1 LHGYLERAYCEGE
14 MPVERARNGS
24 ARTRLVSIDR
34 ALWVIATLLILG
46 VLYVARL
53 FLLPLVL
60 AVLFALTLSPVVRVA
75 RRRGIP
81 NAITASGLVVTIS
94 FLAVA
99 GAYLLSGPIVS
110 FVERAPAIMLE
121 VNRKLEHL
129 RTPLENVSRASEQL
143 SELGAGESDP
153 SVQDVRVQEPG
164 MIVEA
169 ADEMVTL
176 GGIALVTVVLTLFL
190 LVYNTLIYEKI
201 VQAVPRFSDKKVAVQ
216 TIHEIERE
224 ISRYLLSITL
234 INLGL
239 GIAVAVAMWLLEMPS
254 PYLWGIMAAALNF
267 MPYVGAIIGAV
278 VLAFVALVSIDPV
291 GQAAL
296 VPLAYLFLTSVEG
309 QFITPAVVGN
319 RLSLNPLIIVIA
331 VAFWAWIWGIAG
343 VLVAVPLLIIAR
355 ILSEQLPAL
364 GAMSHAISLAND
376 RQSES

>member
-1 LHGYLERAYCEGE
+1 MPRGTLVAGEMLLERTQ
-14 MPVERARNGS
+14 NGS
-24 ARTRLVSIDR
+24 ARMRLVSIDR

-53 FLLPLVL
+53 FLLPIVMS
-60 AVLFALTLSPVVRVA
+60 VLFALTLSPMVRVA

-81 NAITASGLVVTIS
+81 NAITASALVVSVS
-94 FLAVA
+94 FLAIAAV
-99 GAYLLSGPIVS
+99 YLLSGPVVA
-110 FVERAPAIMLE
+110 FVERAPVIMLE

-129 RTPLENVSRASEQL
+129 RTPLENVSRASKQL
-143 SELGAGESDP
+143 SELSAGEPDP
-153 SVQDVRVQEPG
+153 SVQDVRVEEPG
-164 MIVEA
+164 LIVEA
-169 ADEMVTL
+169 ADEMLTF

-278 VLAFVALVSIDPV
+278 VLALVALVSIEPV
-291 GQAAL
+291 GQAML
-296 VPLAYLFLTSVEG
+296 VPLVYLFLTSVEG

-364 GAMSHAISLAND
+364 AALGHAISLAAV
-376 RQSES
+376 RQSESE

>member
-1 LHGYLERAYCEGE
+1 MPRGTLVAGEMSLERTQ
-14 MPVERARNGS
+14 NGS
-24 ARTRLVSIDR
+24 TRMRLVSIDR

-53 FLLPLVL
+53 FLLPIVMS
-60 AVLFALTLSPVVRVA
+60 VLFALTLSPMVRVA

-81 NAITASGLVVTIS
+81 NAITASALVVSVS
-94 FLAVA
+94 FLAIAAV
-99 GAYLLSGPIVS
+99 YLLSGPVVA
-110 FVERAPAIMLE
+110 FVERAPVIMLE

-129 RTPLENVSRASEQL
+129 RTPLENVSRASKQL
-143 SELGAGESDP
+143 SELSAGEPDP
-153 SVQDVRVQEPG
+153 SVQDVRVEEPG
-164 MIVEA
+164 LIVEA
-169 ADEMVTL
+169 ADEMLTF

-267 MPYVGAIIGAV
+267 MPYVGAIIGAI
-278 VLAFVALVSIDPV
+278 VLALVALVSIEPV
-291 GQAAL
+291 GQAML
-296 VPLAYLFLTSVEG
+296 VPLVYLFLTSVEG

-319 RLSLNPLIIVIA
+319 RLSLNPLVIVIA

-364 GAMSHAISLAND
+364 AALGHAISLAAV
-376 RQSES
+376 RQSESE

>member
-1 LHGYLERAYCEGE
+1 MPRGTLVAGEMSLERTQ
-14 MPVERARNGS
+14 NGS
-24 ARTRLVSIDR
+24 ARMRLVSIDR

-53 FLLPLVL
+53 FLLPIVMS
-60 AVLFALTLSPVVRVA
+60 VLFALTLSPMVRVA

-81 NAITASGLVVTIS
+81 NAITASALVVSVS
-94 FLAVA
+94 FLAIAAV
-99 GAYLLSGPIVS
+99 YLLSGPVVA
-110 FVERAPAIMLE
+110 FVERAPVIMLE

-129 RTPLENVSRASEQL
+129 RTPLENVSRASKQL
-143 SELGAGESDP
+143 SELSAGEPDP
-153 SVQDVRVQEPG
+153 SVQDVRVEEPG
-164 MIVEA
+164 LIVEA
-169 ADEMVTL
+169 ADEMLTF

-278 VLAFVALVSIDPV
+278 VLALVALVSIEPV
-291 GQAAL
+291 GQAML
-296 VPLAYLFLTSVEG
+296 VPLVYLFLTSVEG

-319 RLSLNPLIIVIA
+319 RLSLNPLVIVIA

-364 GAMSHAISLAND
+364 AALGHAISLTVV

>member
-1 LHGYLERAYCEGE
+1 VPRGTLVAGEMLLERTQ
-14 MPVERARNGS
+14 NGS
-24 ARTRLVSIDR
+24 ARMRLVSIDR

-53 FLLPLVL
+53 FLLPIVMS
-60 AVLFALTLSPVVRVA
+60 VLFALTLSPMVRVA

-81 NAITASGLVVTIS
+81 NAITASALVVSVS
-94 FLAVA
+94 FLAIAAV
-99 GAYLLSGPIVS
+99 YLLSGPVVA
-110 FVERAPAIMLE
+110 FVERAPVIMLE

-129 RTPLENVSRASEQL
+129 RTPLENVSRASKQL
-143 SELGAGESDP
+143 SELSAGEPDP
-153 SVQDVRVQEPG
+153 SVQDVRVEEPG
-164 MIVEA
+164 LIVEA
-169 ADEMVTL
+169 ADEMLTF

-254 PYLWGIMAAALNF
+254 PYLWGIMAATLNF

-278 VLAFVALVSIDPV
+278 VLALVALVSIDPV
-291 GQAAL
+291 GQAML
-296 VPLAYLFLTSVEG
+296 VPLVYLFLTSVEG

-319 RLSLNPLIIVIA
+319 RLSLNPLVIVIA

-364 GAMSHAISLAND
+364 AALGHAISLTVV

>member
-1 LHGYLERAYCEGE
+1 MEPGQN
-14 MPVERARNGS
+14 PS
-24 ARTRLVSIDR
+24 ARTRFVSIDR
-34 ALWVIATLLILG
+34 ALWVIVTLMILG

-53 FLLPLVL
+53 FLLPIVMS
-60 AVLFALTLSPVVRVA
+60 VLFALTVSPMVRVA

-81 NAITASGLVVTIS
+81 NAITASGLVLTIS
-94 FLAVA
+94 FLAIAAV
-99 GAYLLSGPIVS
+99 YLLSGPVVS
-110 FVERAPAIMLE
+110 FVERAPIIMLE

-129 RTPLENVSRASEQL
+129 RAPLENVSRASEQL
-143 SELGAGESDP
+143 SELSAGEPDP
-153 SVQDVRVQEPG
+153 SIQDVRIEEPG
-164 MIVEA
+164 LFVEA
-169 ADEMVTL
+169 ADEMLTL
-176 GGIALVTVVLTLFL
+176 GGIALVTIVLTLFL

-201 VQAVPRFSDKKVAVQ
+201 VQAIPRFSDKKVAVH

-224 ISRYLLSITL
+224 ISRYLLSITI

-239 GIAVAVAMWLLEMPS
+239 GIVVAMAMWLLEMPS

-267 MPYVGAIIGAV
+267 MPYVGAILGAI
-278 VLAFVALVSIDPV
+278 VLSFVALVSIDPV
-291 GQAAL
+291 SQAAL
-296 VPLAYLFLTSVEG
+296 VPFVYLLLTSVEG

-364 GAMSHAISLAND
+364 GALGHAISLTAIP
-376 RQSES
+376 QSESE

>member
-1 LHGYLERAYCEGE
+1 MPRGTLVAGEMLLERTQ
-14 MPVERARNGS
+14 NGS
-24 ARTRLVSIDR
+24 ARMRLVSIDR

-53 FLLPLVL
+53 FLLPIVMS
-60 AVLFALTLSPVVRVA
+60 VLFALTLSPMVRIA

-81 NAITASGLVVTIS
+81 NAITASALVVSVS
-94 FLAVA
+94 FLAIAAV
-99 GAYLLSGPIVS
+99 YLLSGPVVA
-110 FVERAPAIMLE
+110 FVERAPVIMLE

-129 RTPLENVSRASEQL
+129 RTPLENVSRASKQL
-143 SELGAGESDP
+143 SELSAGEPDP
-153 SVQDVRVQEPG
+153 SVQDVRVEEPG
-164 MIVEA
+164 LIVEA
-169 ADEMVTL
+169 ADEMLTF

-278 VLAFVALVSIDPV
+278 VLALVALVSIEPV
-291 GQAAL
+291 GQAML
-296 VPLAYLFLTSVEG
+296 VPLVYLFLTSVEG
-309 QFITPAVVGN
+309 QIITPAVVGN
-319 RLSLNPLIIVIA
+319 RLSLNPLVIVIA

-364 GAMSHAISLAND
+364 GALGHAITLTVV
-376 RQSES
+376 RQSEQE

>member
-1 LHGYLERAYCEGE
+1 MPRGTLVAGE
-14 MPVERARNGS
+14 MSLVRTQNGS
-24 ARTRLVSIDR
+24 ARMRLVSIDR

-53 FLLPLVL
+53 FLLPIVMS
-60 AVLFALTLSPVVRVA
+60 VLFALTLSPMVRVA

-81 NAITASGLVVTIS
+81 NAITASALVVSVS
-94 FLAVA
+94 FLAIAAV
-99 GAYLLSGPIVS
+99 YLLSGPVVG
-110 FVERAPAIMLE
+110 FVERAPIIMLE

-129 RTPLENVSRASEQL
+129 RAPLENVSRASKQL
-143 SELGAGESDP
+143 SELSAGEPDP
-153 SVQDVRVQEPG
+153 SVQDVRVEEPG
-164 MIVEA
+164 LIVEA
-169 ADEMVTL
+169 ADEMLTF

-278 VLAFVALVSIDPV
+278 VLALVALVSIEPV
-291 GQAAL
+291 GQAML
-296 VPLAYLFLTSVEG
+296 VPLVYLFLTSIEG

-319 RLSLNPLIIVIA
+319 RLSLNPLVIVIA

-364 GAMSHAISLAND
+364 AALGHAISLAAV
-376 RQSES
+376 RQSESE

>member
-1 LHGYLERAYCEGE
+1 MPRGTLVAGEMLLERTQ
-14 MPVERARNGS
+14 NGS
-24 ARTRLVSIDR
+24 ARMRLVSIDR

-53 FLLPLVL
+53 FLLPIVMS
-60 AVLFALTLSPVVRVA
+60 VLFALTLSPMVRVA

-81 NAITASGLVVTIS
+81 NAITASALVVSVS
-94 FLAVA
+94 FLAIAAV
-99 GAYLLSGPIVS
+99 YLLSGPVVA
-110 FVERAPAIMLE
+110 FVERAPVIMLE

-129 RTPLENVSRASEQL
+129 RTPLENVSRASKQL
-143 SELGAGESDP
+143 SELSAGEPDP
-153 SVQDVRVQEPG
+153 SVQDVRVEEPG
-164 MIVEA
+164 LIVEA
-169 ADEMVTL
+169 ADEMLTF
-176 GGIALVTVVLTLFL
+176 GGTALVTVVLTLFL

-278 VLAFVALVSIDPV
+278 VLALVALVSIEPV
-291 GQAAL
+291 GQAML
-296 VPLAYLFLTSVEG
+296 VPLVYLFLTSVEG

-319 RLSLNPLIIVIA
+319 RLSLNPLVIVIA

-364 GAMSHAISLAND
+364 GALGHAITLTVV
-376 RQSES
+376 RQSEQE

>member
-1 LHGYLERAYCEGE
+1 MFLERNQ
-14 MPVERARNGS
+14 NGA

-34 ALWVIATLLILG
+34 ALWVIATLMILG

-53 FLLPLVL
+53 FLLPIVMS
-60 AVLFALTLSPVVRVA
+60 VLFALTLSPMVRVA

-81 NAITASGLVVTIS
+81 NAITASGLVVTVS
-94 FLAVA
+94 FLAIA
-99 GAYLLSGPIVS
+99 GVYLLSGPVVS
-110 FVERAPAIMLE
+110 FVDRAPIIMLE

-129 RTPLENVSRASEQL
+129 RAPLENVSRASEQL
-143 SELGAGESDP
+143 SELSAGEPDP
-153 SVQDVRVQEPG
+153 LVQDVRIQEPG
-164 MIVEA
+164 LIVEA
-169 ADEMVTL
+169 ADEMLTL
-176 GGIALVTVVLTLFL
+176 GGIALVTIVLTLFL

-224 ISRYLLSITL
+224 ISRYLLSITV

-278 VLAFVALVSIDPV
+278 ILALVALVSIDPV

-331 VAFWAWIWGIAG
+331 VAFWAWIWGVAG

-364 GAMSHAISLAND
+364 GALGHAISLAAV
-376 RQSES
+376 RQSESE